1 MCEIRTDMIK
11 LNKTIQDNVN
21 MDNEESTQNMTIEKE
36 EIKQEI
42 LEDDVK
48 SMDCFSNTE
57 IFSGKIKIM
66 FIYKSFLTSHG
77 PRQVVS

>member
-11 LNKTIQDNVN
+11 LNKTLQEDVN

-48 SMDCFSNTE
+48 SMDCFSNDE
-57 IFSGKIKIM
+57 ILSGKTKIM
-66 FIYKSFLTSHG
+66 LI
-77 PRQVVS
+77 